1 MTYKSLFVP
10 GYFLLKSQFALAKSP
25 FSLLPSGKLSHNYG
39 NSHFLMGKSTIHHDF
54 FMFFSLENPDVPQ
67 DLSIST
73 RRLGASVRLNAVKLP
88 EAGNDS
94 LRKQGN

>member
-1 MTYKSLFVP
+1 MENHN
-10 GYFLLKSQFALAKSP
+10 
-25 FSLLPSGKLSHNYG
+25 FSWENPLYI
-39 NSHFLMGKSTIHHDF
+39 TIFSCF
-54 FMFFSLENPDVPQ
+54 FLENPDVPQ

-94 LRKQGN
+94 LRKQGTRSILHGYFNPLVFWY